1 MDGYGDICTGRHCV
15 SVPHAHLVLVTKH
28 RQQVFTAAH
37 LQRLEQ
43 IMRDVCADSGTGLTA
58 FNGQSSH
65 VHPLAS
71 FPPTAT
77 SSPGQQAPRAP
88 RHAGCGQEFPRLGP
102 ALLAAWT
109 GYGPGRTSPDRPAP
123 RSASCTSTS
132 NSRTSPPD
140 LSSGPPPPR
149 PEGRRTSGHPG
160 GSPPALCAL
169 LGAFYLGPFARVASW
184 PKESI
189 TRPVRFPLGAC
200 ASVRLP
206 RR

>member
-77 SSPGQQAPRAP
+77 SSPWPAGPKGASSRRMREGVPPAWA
-88 RHAGCGQEFPRLGP
+88 RHYWRRGP
-102 ALLAAWT
+102 AMVRVVLRRI
-109 GYGPGRTSPDRPAP
+109 GRRPDQRPAP
-123 RSASCTSTS
+123 VHRTAEPARLTSAQDRLHHGLKAAALADTLVAA
-132 NSRTSPPD
+132 RP
-140 LSSGPPPPR
+140 LS
-149 PEGRRTSGHPG
+149 
-160 GSPPALCAL
+160 AL
-169 LGAFYLGPFARVASW
+169 YLGPF
-184 PKESI
+184 
-189 TRPVRFPLGAC
+189 T
-200 ASVRLP
+200 
-206 RR
+206 